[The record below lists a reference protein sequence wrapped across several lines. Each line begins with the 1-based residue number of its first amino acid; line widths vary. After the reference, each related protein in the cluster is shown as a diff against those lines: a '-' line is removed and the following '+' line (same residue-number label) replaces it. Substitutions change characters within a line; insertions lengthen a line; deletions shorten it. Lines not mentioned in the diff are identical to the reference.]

1 MNVGSQPLDRVLK
14 HRVVS
19 LKRTVMS
26 NEISLSHILLGGVRQ
41 NTQRTAQVPGGAM
54 ASTQQTIAILMD
66 LSDELGDE
74 STLDNLLVH
83 RKELM
88 NPAE

>member
-1 MNVGSQPLDRVLK
+1 
-14 HRVVS
+14 
-19 LKRTVMS
+19 
-26 NEISLSHILLGGVRQ
+26 
-41 NTQRTAQVPGGAM
+41 M

-88 NPAE
+88 NPADSLGD